1 MARIVSFEG
10 TSTGEMGGIPGES
23 TPDGSG
29 FCLDF
34 DIESPG
40 TFIGGGGVGLLQ
52 RIYIEANTFGQALA
66 VFVNMDGV
74 ETQFGTIAPAT
85 KTVSEKACEL
95 TGYIASVRL
104 ASVSPLVTRIE
115 ISAIELDFYVPDHMD

>member
-10 TSTGEMGGIPGES
+10 TTSGEMGGVPGES
-23 TPDGSG
+23 TPDSSG
-29 FCLDF
+29 FCNDF
-34 DIESPG
+34 EVETPG
-40 TFIGGGGVGLLQ
+40 TFIGGGGIGLLQ
-52 RIYIEANTFGQALA
+52 RIYIEANTGGQALN
-66 VFVNMDGV
+66 VFINMDGV

-104 ASVSPLVTRIE
+104 ASVSPLTSRIE